1 MSQLR
6 YIRATG
12 SRPARRSGA
21 PSGRSRSNCPNL
33 GAATRPLSSQVHLY
47 PCQRPAKAAKC
58 MRSRR
63 RIQDAIMIFNSKLFS
78 SFALV
83 GALGLVPVT
92 ASSFAAAD
100 TTNYQELE
108 KFMSVY
114 ERVKANYVERVD
126 DHTLIKGAID
136 GMLAALDPHSS
147 YAEGDEFQ
155 SLKATTDGNYGG
167 IGLSVVSEDGVVKVI
182 SPTEDT
188 PAWRAGIKSGDYIT
202 HVNGELLYGM
212 TSDEAVDKMKGQPG
226 TPVKITIVRPG
237 RDKPFD
243 VALVRERIEL
253 RPVKWEVKDGVGYLN
268 INTFAG
274 NVGEQTKAA
283 LVAIDKA
290 TGGHPI
296 GYVVDLRSNP
306 GGLLDQ
312 AVDVADDFL
321 DSGEIVSQRG
331 RTKDDI
337 ERYYAR
343 PGDMAHGLPVIV
355 LTDAGTA
362 SASEIVAGALQD
374 HRRALIMGETSFGK
388 GSVQTVVQTGP
399 DAALRLTTA
408 RYYTPSGRSVQAG
421 GIQPDVEVPQL
432 SDSDYK
438 DRKVVREADLRRHL
452 LAQAKVEDKLLE
464 ADDSPD
470 PRFSAKAE
478 DLEKK
483 GIKDFQLYYAINTL
497 KRLGSPA
504 AIASTAA
511 AKRSR

>member
-1 MSQLR
+1 MKRTMKLL
-6 YIRATG
+6 
-12 SRPARRSGA
+12 P
-21 PSGRSRSNCPNL
+21 
-33 GAATRPLSSQVHLY
+33 PL
-47 PCQRPAKAAKC
+47 
-58 MRSRR
+58 
-63 RIQDAIMIFNSKLFS
+63 
-78 SFALV
+78 ALV
-83 GALGLVPVT
+83 GALALVPVT

-114 ERVKANYVERVD
+114 ERVKANYVEPVD

-136 GMLAALDPHSS
+136 GMLAALDPHSAYS
-147 YAEGDEFQ
+147 EGAEFDQ
-155 SLKATTDGNYGG
+155 LKSTTDGNYGG
-167 IGLSVVSEDGVVKVI
+167 LGLSVSIEDGAVKVI
-182 SPTEDT
+182 APNEDT
-188 PAWRAGIKSGDYIT
+188 PAWRAGIKAGDYIT
-202 HVNGELLYGM
+202 HINGELAYGLNL
-212 TSDEAVDKMKGQPG
+212 DEAVTKMRGEPG
-226 TPVKITIVRPG
+226 TPIKLTIVRPG

-243 VALVRERIEL
+243 VSMNRERIQL
-253 RPVKWEVKDGVGYLN
+253 HPVKWEIKEGVGYIN
-268 INTFAG
+268 INTFTG
-274 NVGEQTKAA
+274 NVADQTKAA
-283 LVAIDKA
+283 LIGIDKA
-290 TGGHPI
+290 TGGHPL

-343 PGDMAHGLPVIV
+343 PGDMAHGLPVVV

-399 DAALRLTTA
+399 ESALRLTTA

-421 GIQPDVEVPQL
+421 GIDPDVVVPQL
-432 SDSDYK
+432 SDPDYK
-438 DRKVVREADLRRHL
+438 DRRLVREADLRRHL

-464 ADDSPD
+464 ADDGPD
-470 PRFSAKAE
+470 PRFTAKPE
-478 DLEKK
+478 ELEKR
-483 GIKDFQLYYAINTL
+483 GIKDFQLYYALNTI
-497 KRLGSPA
+497 KRLSAPVN
-504 AIASTAA
+504 IASAA
-511 AKRSR
+511 PAKKAH